1 MLGAATRRAGC
12 MLGEV
17 GGLIPGVLGVFD
29 EPFELLFPWILF
41 RIDIYT
47 SGAAAITF
55 IILLPQLHLELQVL
69 CITLIPQLRP
79 ELQVL

>member
-1 MLGAATRRAGC
+1 MLGAVTRRAGC
-12 MLGEV
+12 RLGEV
-17 GGLIPGVLGVFD
+17 GGLIPGVLDEFD

-47 SGAAAITF
+47 SDAATITVIF
-55 IILLPQLHLELQVL
+55 LLSQLH
-69 CITLIPQLRP
+69 P